1 MNPTTRVSAGLL
13 LVLALTLHA
22 CISPRNGTY
31 SSLPLFT
38 SSPLFAPNGRQ
49 VAHHQALARE
59 QDQSLGTCAE
69 THTCDRAHY
78 TRALLA
84 LYESQAI
91 AAKHF
96 QEVIDAA
103 PKSHLAY
110 SSQFWL
116 QFLQNPPTF
125 LNPTRSFAEATERL
139 VRDLLELELSSAQIM
154 LREVKARDKKAEELT
169 TQLEALKRKAEELT
183 AQLEALKRI
192 DQEMK
197 EMTRPVKPPP
207 KPPQPTDKGAQP

>member
-1 MNPTTRVSAGLL
+1 MNPTTRVSGGLL
-13 LVLALTLHA
+13 LVLVLTLHA
-22 CISPRNGTY
+22 CIFLNNGTY
-31 SSLPLFT
+31 SASPLFT
-38 SSPLFAPNGRQ
+38 PNGRH
-49 VAHHQALARE
+49 VAHYQALARE
-59 QDQSLGTCAE
+59 QDQLLGTCAE

-84 LYESQAI
+84 LYENQEV

-96 QEVIDAA
+96 QDVIDVA

-110 SSQFWL
+110 SSHFWL

-125 LNPTRSFAEATERL
+125 LNQTRSFAEAAERL
-139 VRDLLELELSSAQIM
+139 VRDLLELETSSAQVM
-154 LREVKARDKKAEELT
+154 SREVKARDKKVEELT
-169 TQLEALKRKAEELT
+169 T
-183 AQLEALKRI
+183 QLEALKRI

-197 EMTRPVKPPP
+197 EMTRPVKPPL

>member
-1 MNPTTRVSAGLL
+1 MNLTTRVSGGLL

-22 CISPRNGTY
+22 CIFLRNGTY
-31 SSLPLFT
+31 SSSPLFT
-38 SSPLFAPNGRQ
+38 PNGRL
-49 VAHHQALARE
+49 VAHYQSLARE

-96 QEVIDAA
+96 QDVIDAA

-116 QFLQNPPTF
+116 RFLQNSPTI
-125 LNPTRSFAEATERL
+125 LPRVSSYADATERL
-139 VRDLLELELSSAQIM
+139 VRDLLELETSSAQVM
-154 LREVKARDKKAEELT
+154 LREVKARDKKLEELT
-169 TQLEALKRKAEELT
+169 TQLEALKR
-183 AQLEALKRI
+183 I
-192 DQEMK
+192 DEEMK
-197 EMTRPVKPPP
+197 EMTRPVKPPL
-207 KPPQPTDKGAQP
+207 KPPQPADKGIQP